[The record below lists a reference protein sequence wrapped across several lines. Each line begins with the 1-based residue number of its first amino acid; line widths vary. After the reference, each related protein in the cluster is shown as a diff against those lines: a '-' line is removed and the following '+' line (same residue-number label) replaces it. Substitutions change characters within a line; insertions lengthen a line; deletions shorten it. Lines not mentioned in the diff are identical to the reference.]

1 MSLFGSLEIGRS
13 ALMAQYKGME
23 VSGQNVANA
32 NTLGYT
38 RQRVDME
45 AIIPAIVAGN
55 QIAPGQ
61 GVRISDITRISSEFY
76 HTQMVRNGSYK
87 TYWETMQEAYR
98 SIEVSLMEPS
108 EEGVGKLLED
118 FFDMWHHLS
127 AGPESIAVRMGIRD
141 HAITFTRAISD
152 NYNRLNEF
160 RRGFVDET
168 EATVVEVNR
177 LASEIAGINEKLIYL
192 HALQEK
198 SNEMFDQLD
207 LALEELGKLVDIT
220 VYQKNNGAVDV
231 FIGGRLLVQE
241 KYAFSIHLQTRET
254 PGALYDRY
262 EIVNHRGQVLD
273 PMSGRLAG
281 LLETVN
287 DTLPYMQEEMNF
299 IVSRLVEEIN
309 ALHVQG
315 YGLDFN
321 TGRLFFNEI
330 MDDGVPAS
338 LQFSVN
344 DEIIEDPA
352 RIGAASGHAQPG
364 NGEVA
369 LELGRLRM
377 EETMKGSASF
387 SDYYRGLITAAGVK
401 GMESDRMT
409 SVYEKAEMQ
418 LRERHRSIT
427 GVNIDEEA
435 INMIQFQHAWQ
446 GAAKFINYIDE
457 MLAVLLN
464 IGYR

>member
-1 MSLFGSLEIGRS
+1 
-13 ALMAQYKGME
+13 
-23 VSGQNVANA
+23 
-32 NTLGYT
+32 
-38 RQRVDME
+38 
-45 AIIPAIVAGN
+45 
-55 QIAPGQ
+55 
-61 GVRISDITRISSEFY
+61 
-76 HTQMVRNGSYK
+76 
-87 TYWETMQEAYR
+87 
-98 SIEVSLMEPS
+98 
-108 EEGVGKLLED
+108 
-118 FFDMWHHLS
+118 
-127 AGPESIAVRMGIRD
+127 
-141 HAITFTRAISD
+141 
-152 NYNRLNEF
+152 
-160 RRGFVDET
+160 
-168 EATVVEVNR
+168 
-177 LASEIAGINEKLIYL
+177 
-192 HALQEK
+192 
-198 SNEMFDQLD
+198 
-207 LALEELGKLVDIT
+207 
-220 VYQKNNGAVDV
+220 
-231 FIGGRLLVQE
+231 
-241 KYAFSIHLQTRET
+241 AFSIHLQTRET